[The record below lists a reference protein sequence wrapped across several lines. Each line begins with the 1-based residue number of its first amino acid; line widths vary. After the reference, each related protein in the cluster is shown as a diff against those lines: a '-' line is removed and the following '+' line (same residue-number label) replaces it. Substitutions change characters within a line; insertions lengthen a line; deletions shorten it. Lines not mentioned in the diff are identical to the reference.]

1 MNHPIDHDEALNAF
15 VDGEAGAEEREEVFA
30 GAAADPALERR
41 LCELRRMKAL
51 VRHAYEEVEAPAR
64 RPKPVLSARRVA
76 ALALFALGVAT
87 GWALSTWQRTEP
99 VSLAGAYTIATSPA
113 PARVPGL
120 VIQVAD
126 LDPAKWQLAIDQA
139 SAVIDPQW
147 NREPLDVVIVA
158 YGPGLGMLR
167 KGSSAGDAVDRAIAH
182 GIRFVACGNTMQ
194 NDHVADADLLLSTTR
209 ARAGATAEI
218 LALER
223 AGYAYVRI

>member
-1 MNHPIDHDEALNAF
+1 MNRPIDRDEGLNAF
-15 VDGEAGAEEREEVFA
+15 VDGEAAPEEREEIFA
-30 GAAADPALERR
+30 QAATDPALERR

-51 VRHAYEEVEAPAR
+51 VRHAYEDVAPPVR
-64 RPKPVLSARRVA
+64 RPKPAVSPRRVA
-76 ALALFALGVAT
+76 ALALFVLGVAT
-87 GWALSTWQRTEP
+87 GWILSNWQRSEPIALSAANT
-99 VSLAGAYTIATSPA
+99 VATSKA
-113 PARVPGL
+113 ASRMPGV

-126 LDPAKWQLAIDQA
+126 RDPAKWQLAIDQA
-139 SAVIDPQW
+139 SAVIDPEW

-158 YGPGLGMLR
+158 YGPGLRMLR
-167 KGSSAGDAVDRAIAH
+167 KGSSARGAVDRAIAH

-194 NDHVADADLLLSTTR
+194 NDHVHDRDLLPGVTV